1 MAKQTAKTTKNSKQP
16 KKTTKTTKT
25 TTTANRRKKAENETR
40 ELYYQSPA
48 IERKVSLTTT
58 IIVAAI
64 TLAAGLG
71 IGINWDSLTSN
82 FSPYLGGKKTS
93 NTINFSA
100 LNSVYS
106 ELEENF
112 DGELDN
118 EKIIEEAKRGLV
130 NAAGD
135 KYTYYMTAT
144 EAEEFQKDLNGDVG
158 AGVGVEIG
166 ERDGYIKV
174 LRTTPDNPAR
184 KAGVLAGD
192 IIYKAD
198 GVDISGGTVED
209 AAKKLRGAAGTKVKL
224 TVIRNNKEIDF
235 ELTRETI
242 NNVSVYT
249 EYKGKT
255 AIITL
260 TRFDQETGKLARNA
274 ANEAI
279 KKGCDKFIIDLRG
292 NGGGY
297 VSAAK
302 EVASLWI
309 DGKIV
314 VEQKSSNGIYND
326 KTYASSGQAILAGK
340 KTIVLTNGTTAS
352 ASEIVAGALQDY
364 KLATLIGEKTYG
376 KGSVQALKDLPS
388 GELLRV
394 TIAKWYTPNGQN
406 INGDGIK
413 PDKEVERT
421 FDQINKDEDPQL
433 DAALKY

>member
-1 MAKQTAKTTKNSKQP
+1 
-16 KKTTKTTKT
+16 
-25 TTTANRRKKAENETR
+25 
-40 ELYYQSPA
+40 
-48 IERKVSLTTT
+48 
-58 IIVAAI
+58 
-64 TLAAGLG
+64 
-71 IGINWDSLTSN
+71 
-82 FSPYLGGKKTS
+82 
-93 NTINFSA
+93 
-100 LNSVYS
+100 
-106 ELEENF
+106 
-112 DGELDN
+112 
-118 EKIIEEAKRGLV
+118 
-130 NAAGD
+130 
-135 KYTYYMTAT
+135 MTAT